1 MHNFLKSL
9 GYFLIWGDFYLVLF
23 FIHSLFVSPI
33 TVEDYFLEYWQVAL
47 DLFQWFS
54 SLNEILN
61 IYLLWWLSLPASL
74 LFSLRFIFSTSIGI
88 LIIKKIN

>member
-1 MHNFLKSL
+1 MHNFLKGL

-33 TVEDYFLEYWQVAL
+33 TVEGYFLEYWQVAF
-47 DLFQWFS
+47 DLFQWFG
-54 SLNEILN
+54 SLNETLN

>member
-33 TVEDYFLEYWQVAL
+33 TVEDYFLDYWQVAL
-47 DLFQWFS
+47 DLFQWLG
-54 SLNEILN
+54 SLNEIMN

>member
-33 TVEDYFLEYWQVAL
+33 TAEDYFLEYWQVAL
-47 DLFQWFS
+47 DLFQWFG

>member
-47 DLFQWFS
+47 DLFQWLG